1 MGVTGSF
8 KRVSLL
14 LAMGLA
20 LLCMNVP
27 ANAKTSG
34 KATSQKQTTAKE
46 EVQKDSAKET
56 KKDSKKKASAKTST
70 KTSAKK
76 ETAKKETAK
85 KESGKKE
92 SAKKETSKKDSKKT
106 AKDSSKKDP
115 KAAKKDSKKDKKDKK
130 SKKKNPPKHIRTG
143 KAELVDDNFDPE
155 AIAAE
160 EAQDS
165 SKVTIEADDPKAFT
179 KALLYEKEGVDFEV
193 VNTNEGKET
202 NLAQQDSAFLPSVD
216 YFDFSDMLIPVTHEA
231 LLGSPYGV
239 RSHRL
244 HRGVDVNVIMKEPIV
259 AAYPGTVIMSKYN
272 KGGYGHYV
280 LVEHENGLQTL
291 YGHLAK
297 RTVKVGDYV
306 YPGDI
311 VGLAGNT
318 GRSSGAHLHFEIRYG
333 EVNIDPATV
342 VNFPKWEL
350 QPGVDKLSK
359 KKVYDEHRKMQA
371 KVKKENTYVVKNG
384 DTLTDVAL
392 WFNISE
398 EAVIRINNLPLDKP
412 IKVGQVL
419 RGCK

>member
-14 LAMGLA
+14 LAMVLA

-34 KATSQKQTTAKE
+34 KAASQKQTTAKE

-56 KKDSKKKASAKTST
+56 KKDSKKKASAK
-70 KTSAKK
+70 K
-76 ETAKKETAK
+76 ETAKKDTV
-85 KESGKKE
+85 KKE
-92 SAKKETSKKDSKKT
+92 SAKKDSKKSAAT
-106 AKDSSKKDP
+106 T
-115 KAAKKDSKKDKKDKK
+115 AKKDSKKDKKT
-130 SKKKNPPKHIRTG
+130 SKKESKKEKKDAKKKKTPPKRTG
-143 KAELVDDNFDPE
+143 KAELVTDTTAFNELAVGEP
-155 AIAAE
+155 
-160 EAQDS
+160 QDS
-165 SKVTIEADDPKAFT
+165 SKVVISADDPKAFT

-193 VNTNEGKET
+193 VNLNDVKNNPPEET
-202 NLAQQDSAFLPSVD
+202 DLFENIEF
-216 YFDFSDMLIPVTHEA
+216 FDFSDMLIPVTHEA

-371 KVKKENTYVVKNG
+371 KVKKENTYVVKNE